1 MRGKKDN
8 CCYYDS
14 KLITEEKENHSIN
27 RRVKEKF
34 INYPNENK
42 NTSNTQ
48 SYNISKRI
56 IFDSNIG
63 KRNEICNSGTK
74 KHESE

>member
-1 MRGKKDN
+1 MNNNNSNSLSIKNKI
-8 CCYYDS
+8 S
-14 KLITEEKENHSIN
+14 KVN

-34 INYPNENK
+34 INYHNENK

>member
-1 MRGKKDN
+1 MNNNNSNSLSIKNKI
-8 CCYYDS
+8 S
-14 KLITEEKENHSIN
+14 KFN

-63 KRNEICNSGTK
+63 KST
-74 KHESE
+74 

>member
-1 MRGKKDN
+1 MNNNNSNSLSIKNKI
-8 CCYYDS
+8 S
-14 KLITEEKENHSIN
+14 KVN